1 MYELKP
7 NKYYSW
13 VHFILTMILLFVTP
27 RVCASTTSGGGN
39 NPWDPGLTQI
49 QNMLTGDIAHFII
62 IFAIAASGFAFIKGD
77 QTGLMQ
83 KAIAVVLGGSIVVGA
98 VSLYQTLSLG
108 GAII

>member
-1 MYELKP
+1 MYQLKIK
-7 NKYYSW
+7 KYYLG
-13 VHFILTMILLFVTP
+13 VQFILTMILLFVAP
-27 RVCASTTSGGGN
+27 RAGASTTGGGGN

-62 IFAIAASGFAFIKGD
+62 IFAIAGSGFAFIKGD

-83 KAIAVVLGGSIVVGA
+83 KAIAIVLGGSIVVGA

-108 GAII
+108 GAVV